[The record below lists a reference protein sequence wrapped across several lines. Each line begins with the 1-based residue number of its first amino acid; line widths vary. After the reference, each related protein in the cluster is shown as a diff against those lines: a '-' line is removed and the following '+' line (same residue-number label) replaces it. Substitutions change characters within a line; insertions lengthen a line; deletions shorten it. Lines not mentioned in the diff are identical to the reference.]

1 MMEMSETA
9 KPTPT
14 PWRIEEGTTL
24 IWGDCTLAGDD
35 AKERLGVPVAETFM
49 ARSNWQKGNP
59 DGAATK
65 ANAALI
71 VTAVNALEPM
81 KAALEA
87 CLELIDDM
95 SRFAGSMALED
106 YKLFNE
112 APLKARAALRLAEGE
127 KE

>member
-1 MMEMSETA
+1 MMSETA
-9 KPTPT
+9 KTTPT
-14 PWRIEEGTTL
+14 PWEVERHANGCIFITGL
-24 IWGDCTLAGDD
+24 HARRGDIADLYHKADD
-35 AKERLGVPVAETFM
+35 
-49 ARSNWQKGNP
+49 GNII
-59 DGAATK
+59 TK
-65 ANAALI
+65 DNAWANAALI
-71 VTAVNALEPM
+71 VTAVNAFEPM